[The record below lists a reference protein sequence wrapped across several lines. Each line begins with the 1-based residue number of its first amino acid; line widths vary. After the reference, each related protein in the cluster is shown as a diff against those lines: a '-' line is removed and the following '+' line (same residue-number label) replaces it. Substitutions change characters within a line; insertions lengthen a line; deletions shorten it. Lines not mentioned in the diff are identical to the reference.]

1 MNLAKVSKE
10 ELARREGIGYAIRY
24 LEQGHT
30 LDELKLEAKFRG
42 AYNIPLKATEKDMN
56 EFINRNTAIVF
67 DRMTELFCFVL
78 RTEYK
83 FGEKR
88 IGRFLD
94 QVQDVTKEIRSGNL
108 YDWDDLKYLLEKELR
123 LREEGKAS

>member
-1 MNLAKVSKE
+1 MAKVSKE

-56 EFINRNTAIVF
+56 DFINRNTAIVF
-67 DRMTELFCFVL
+67 ERLVELFCFVL

-83 FGEKR
+83 FGAVR
-88 IGRFLD
+88 IDRFLD
-94 QVQDVTKEIRSGNL
+94 KVHEATKEIRSGNL
-108 YDWDDLKYLLEKELR
+108 YDWDDLKYLLEKELG
-123 LREEGKAS
+123 LRKEGKAS